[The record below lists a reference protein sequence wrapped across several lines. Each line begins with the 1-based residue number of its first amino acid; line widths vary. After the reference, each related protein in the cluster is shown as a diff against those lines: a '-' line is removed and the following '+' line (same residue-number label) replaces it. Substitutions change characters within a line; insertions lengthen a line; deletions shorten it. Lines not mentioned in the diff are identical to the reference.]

1 MIRKKVGTK
10 SNKAKGRRLQ
20 KDVVDFILKFFKT
33 LNKDDVKSTPMGMTG
48 ADVMLSQQAKKLLPF
63 SIECKN
69 QENRGFSGV
78 YRCYEQAETHYEN
91 LEPIGIIK
99 MNGKK
104 PLAIISP
111 EYLFQLQSKV
121 VYLTDK
127 EKENRSSV
135 GNGHLGNVGI
145 VPLAFSTT
153 IDASL

>member
-145 VPLAFSTT
+145 VPLA
-153 IDASL
+153 SL